1 MNIRLSKRQS
11 QILSMIMSAALF
23 ASMFF
28 VSGKAAYFSNVWNE
42 QKESESVKCVVIDA
56 GHGGIDPG
64 KVGINNALE
73 KDINLAIAKK
83 VKKYLETQDVKVV
96 MTREDDNGLY
106 NDTDTNKKVCDMK
119 ARLRIID
126 EAAPKLAISI
136 HQNSYPQEN
145 VSGVQVFF
153 YKDSL
158 AGEKAAL
165 IMQEQMIQTLQ
176 PDKERQAK
184 ENGSYYL
191 LKKTSVPIIIVECG
205 FLSNSHEAELLITE
219 EYQDKVAWAIHL
231 GILKYISS
239 EG

>member
-23 ASMFF
+23 AAMFF

-126 EAAPKLAISI
+126 EAVPKLAISI

-184 ENGSYYL
+184 GNGSYYL